1 MIPTVVVRRGPVS
14 VSWGESRRL
23 LHAAGS
29 PIPNVPY
36 PLVNAVLFQGFWLAA
51 VLGAAAGRP
60 WLGPTLL
67 PAVAAVHLY
76 ARPGW
81 RELVPAAAAVALG
94 YGADSALV
102 LLDLLHFPDQTRL
115 GGPSPLWMVALW
127 GNFGIALRASLGW
140 LQERPR
146 LAAALGAIG
155 GPMAYFGGA
164 ALGGV
169 RLADPTW
176 VSLAA
181 VGVVYLVATP
191 VLCVVAD
198 RVRSGG

>member
-1 MIPTVVVRRGPVS
+1 MIHAGVVRRRPVS
-14 VSWGESRRL
+14 VSWTESRRL
-23 LHAAGS
+23 LQTAES
-29 PIPNVPY
+29 PIPRVPY
-36 PLVNAVLFQGFWLAA
+36 TLVNALIFQGFWLAA
-51 VLGAAAGRP
+51 VVGAAAGRP
-60 WLGPTLL
+60 WFGPTLL

-81 RELVPAAAAVALG
+81 RELVPAAAAVVLG

-146 LAAALGAIG
+146 LAAALGALG

-164 ALGGV
+164 ALGAV
-169 RLADPTW
+169 RLADPTRG
-176 VSLAA
+176 SLAA
-181 VGVVYLVATP
+181 VGAVYLVATP
-191 VLCVVAD
+191 VLCIVAD
-198 RVRSGG
+198 RVRSGR